1 MPPAKPR
8 TFYWFFGFWAL
19 VTILGIVTPGV
30 PPGGA
35 SPGDV
40 VCFWGL
46 LIGSAVGCAALWPL
60 VSRGFSQPVW
70 FRPAEGAGLKR
81 LRAPGASPVTLF
93 SALACTVGVGFT
105 AGTLP
110 FSETTQYFAG
120 WRGRTIA
127 LPEAPLAIEDSRPAD
142 IYLLPLGKLSQGA
155 AAHLAAE
162 LRRETGLMI
171 AALPPCELTGVDY
184 DAQRRQI
191 VAESLLPGLG
201 ARAAKLTLPPPPRPH
216 GPLMLGLLD
225 EDAYSRV
232 NEWRFVLS
240 LPFNQTLGVV
250 CTRRLHLDLPLDD
263 AEAQQRLALRTKKLI
278 LRMIAF
284 HCFNESRSNDPRS
297 LTGTTLRGVDDLDQ
311 REDHLR
317 MAFPYASL
325 RR

>member
-19 VTILGIVTPGV
+19 VTVLGIITPGV
-30 PPGGA
+30 QPGGA

-46 LIGSAVGCAALWPL
+46 LIGSAAGCVALWPL
-60 VSRGFSQPVW
+60 VYQGYSQPVW
-70 FRPAEGAGLKR
+70 FRPAEGAELKR

-93 SALACTVGVGFT
+93 SALACAVGVGFT

-110 FSETTQYFAG
+110 FSETAQFLAG

-127 LPEAPLAIEDSRPAD
+127 LPEAPLAMEDSRPAD
-142 IYLLPLGKLSQGA
+142 IYLLPLGNFPSGA

-162 LRRETGLMI
+162 LRRETGLVI
-171 AALPPCELTGVDY
+171 AALPSYEMTGVEY
-184 DAQRRQI
+184 DSQRRQI
-191 VAESLLPGLG
+191 VAESLMSTLA
-201 ARAAKLTLPPPPRPH
+201 ARASKLTLLPPPRPH
-216 GPLMLGLLD
+216 GPLMLGLLAD
-225 EDAYSRV
+225 DAYSRV
-232 NEWRFVLS
+232 NDWRFVLS
-240 LPFNQTLGVV
+240 LPFNQNIGIVSTY
-250 CTRRLHLDLPLDD
+250 RLHLDLPLDD
-263 AEAQQRLALRTKKLI
+263 AEAQQRLISRTKKLI
-278 LRMIAF
+278 FRMIAF
-284 HCFNESRSNDPRS
+284 HCFNEARSNDPRS

-317 MAFPYASL
+317 MTFPGSTV